1 MAQFL
6 QNKFINFNKDKLN
19 LRNLHYNIIKINNCI
34 AKMNT
39 DEGIHEIAR
48 RLRESGPSV
57 ESKRWMAQQGISGLV
72 NACRMSTIFK
82 IGYTTVLRIIH
93 YIVLN

>member
-1 MAQFL
+1 VAQGKIVAQFL

-48 RLRESGPSV
+48 RLRESGPSNLWRANAGWL
-57 ESKRWMAQQGISGLV
+57 SQGFLG
-72 NACRMSTIFK
+72 C
-82 IGYTTVLRIIH
+82 
-93 YIVLN
+93 